1 MNRSNASRINCFFLN
16 VNLEETHDAFI
27 VGILTCVLNVLFS
40 LITSTGN
47 LIILHVIRTKQELH
61 SPSFILLFCLAT
73 SDLLVGLI
81 CQPFYVAYKITE
93 LTDHLNAYCVFRMI
107 QNMSGSIT
115 FSVSLATL
123 SVVSVD
129 QFFAEIL
136 HLRYNSIVTVRG
148 ILQTVTFL
156 WILAIT
162 AVTSRLWIVS
172 SRWIIAPVVLFLL
185 TFLAITLSTLKIFQI
200 VRRHQ
205 RQISQQ
211 QQSVQGNTRTVNVLK
226 CRKSAVTVLC
236 VYGLYLIFYVTA
248 FVMVAVQTF
257 TGYTLT
263 VKIAYDYVATAVYI
277 NSFLNPLVYCWRI
290 KEIRQ
295 ATKNT
300 LRRNWLERA

>member
-1 MNRSNASRINCFFLN
+1 MNRTNASHINCFFLN
-16 VNLEETHDAFI
+16 VNLEETHDTFI
-27 VGILTCVLNVLFS
+27 AGILTCALNVVFS

-47 LIILHVIRTKQELH
+47 SIILHVIWTKQELH

-81 CQPFYVAYKITE
+81 CQPFYVAYKIAE
-93 LTDHLNAYCVFRMI
+93 LAEHLSAYCVLRMI

-129 QFFAEIL
+129 RLLALIL
-136 HLRYNSIVTVRG
+136 HLRYNSIVTVRR
-148 ILQTVTFL
+148 ILQTVIFL

-172 SRWIIAPVVLFLL
+172 YRWIIAPVVLFLL
-185 TFLAITLSTLKIFQI
+185 TFLVITLSTLKIFQI

-226 CRKSAVTVLC
+226 CRKSAVTVLY
-236 VYGLYLIFYVTA
+236 VYGLYLIFYVPA
-248 FVMVAVQTF
+248 FVLVAVQSVQTF

-290 KEIRQ
+290 KEIRR
-295 ATKNT
+295 AIKNT
-300 LRRNWLERA
+300 LRRN